1 MNNNFLNK
9 NILFVTGTRADFGK
23 LEPLAKSLQNEGF
36 NISFFITGM
45 HMISKYGKT
54 LNEVKKFEGAQ
65 FFEFINQR
73 ENDSLE
79 IILSKTIFGFSDFV
93 CENNP
98 DLVVIHGDRVEALAA
113 SLVCSMRYIRTAH
126 IEGGE
131 MSGTIDESFRHCNTK
146 LCSTHFVSS
155 DSAKRRVLS
164 LGEQEDTIFT
174 IGSPE
179 LDIHNEDSGVTI
191 EEVKSRYSIN
201 FDDYG
206 VVIFH
211 PVTSELD
218 NIGDQ
223 AYSLFE
229 ALKETKKKYIV
240 ISPNNDPGNEKIFP
254 IIELL
259 DENYFK
265 IIPSM
270 RFRYFSELIKNTSLF
285 IGNSSAGVREVPF
298 LGIVSIDIGSRQSK
312 RYISDSLLNISP
324 FDRDF
329 LVKTINSKWGIK
341 TKKSEHFGNGKSR
354 ENFLKVLTNPTY
366 WEIPLQKV
374 FFESNKI

>member
-1 MNNNFLNK
+1 MSNNFLNK
-9 NILFVTGTRADFGK
+9 KILFVTGTRADFGK
-23 LEPLAKSLQNEGF
+23 LEPLATEAFKKGF
-36 NISFFITGM
+36 SITFFITGM
-45 HMISKYGKT
+45 HMLNKYGLTKE
-54 LNEVKKFEGAQ
+54 EVRNHKDFD

-93 CENNP
+93 SENNP
-98 DLVVIHGDRVEALAA
+98 DLVVIHGDRIEALAA

-131 MSGTIDESFRHCNTK
+131 MSGNIDESFRHCNTK

-155 DSAKRRVLS
+155 DLAKRRVLS
-164 LGEQEDTIFT
+164 LGEQENTIFT

-191 EEVKSRYSIN
+191 EDVKCRYSIN

-206 VVIFH
+206 IVIFH

-218 NIGDQ
+218 TIGDQ
-223 AYSLFE
+223 AHSLFE
-229 ALKETKKKYIV
+229 ALKDTKKKYIV
-240 ISPNNDPGNEKIFP
+240 ISPNNDPGSEKIFP
-254 IIELL
+254 IIESL

-298 LGIVSIDIGSRQSK
+298 LGIVSIDIGSRQFK
-312 RYISDSLLNISP
+312 RHISDNLLNISP
-324 FDRDF
+324 FDRNF
-329 LVKTINSKWGIK
+329 LVKTINSKWGTK
-341 TKKSEHFGNGKSR
+341 TKKSKHFGSGKSR
-354 ENFLKVLTNPTY
+354 ENFLKVLTNPSY

-374 FFESNKI
+374 FYESNII